1 MKLSDDL
8 KSGNYEIDKSS
19 RNVYKVLGL
28 LKHTRILIKDGS
40 DELLGVQN
48 AELLFFHSNVGTF

>member
-1 MKLSDDL
+1 M
-8 KSGNYEIDKSS
+8 
-19 RNVYKVLGL
+19 YKVLGL

-48 AELLFFHSNVGTF
+48 AELLFSTQMLAHFSQKICIIIDIKCKNFC